1 MSSDVLTCEEQE
13 AFTLNWKLKKIVD
26 FLHINSEVEL
36 SGVNNL

>member
-13 AFTLNWKLKKIVD
+13 AFTLNWKLKKNVA
-26 FLHINSEVEL
+26 FLLVNSEVEL